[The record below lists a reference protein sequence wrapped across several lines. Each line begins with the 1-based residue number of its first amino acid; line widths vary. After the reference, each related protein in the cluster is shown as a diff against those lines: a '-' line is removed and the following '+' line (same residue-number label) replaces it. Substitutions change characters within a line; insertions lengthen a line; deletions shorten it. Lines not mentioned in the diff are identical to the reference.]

1 MTLPT
6 YENSRKLPHIA
17 GLILIVIAFVVTVL
31 HLTRNNGYVVH
42 LDQQVFVG
50 PTGSNDGNKSTNRR
64 CDLFSGKWVY
74 DDVSY
79 PLYKEKEC
87 SFMENGFACEKYGR
101 QDLKYQNWRW
111 QLHHDH
117 CELPSM
123 FNGTTLLEKIKGKKL
138 IYVGDSLLRNQWRSM
153 LCLIESSLS
162 SNKSLKTAGNLAYLH
177 ANEYN
182 ASIGFYWSPML
193 VASSGD
199 NVDTHESS
207 RGITVRV
214 ESIEEH
220 GRHWLDADILIF
232 DAFAWWMG
240 HKLTILWGSFGNP
253 NATQK
258 KLDKSLRPLEMA
270 LSTWSDWLEMNINRT
285 RTKLFFMSLSPFH
298 YTGETWE
305 EKQNCYN
312 QTEPILKEGYWGAA
326 TSRVVMRIVESTI
339 RKLEKRGV
347 KVEYLNITH
356 LSDNR
361 KDAHP
366 SIYRK
371 FPYMI
376 SAERLANPKSY
387 SDCMHWCLPGLPDVW
402 NQILYSY
409 IINS

>member
-1 MTLPT
+1 MTLTT
-6 YENSRKLPHIA
+6 YENTRKLPHIA
-17 GLILIVIAFVVTVL
+17 GLILIIIAFVVAVL
-31 HLTRNNGYVVH
+31 HLTSNNGYVVH
-42 LDQQVFVG
+42 LDHQVFIG
-50 PTGSNDGNKSTNRR
+50 PTGSNESINRR
-64 CDLFSGKWVY
+64 CDLFSGRWVY

-79 PLYKEKEC
+79 PLYKEKDC
-87 SFMENGFACEKYGR
+87 SFMENDFACEKYGR
-101 QDLKYQNWRW
+101 QDLKYQKWRW
-111 QLHHDH
+111 QLHDDH
-117 CELPSM
+117 CEIPR
-123 FNGTTLLEKIKGKKL
+123 FNGTTLLDKLKGKKL

-153 LCLIESSLS
+153 LCLIESYLPLS
-162 SNKSLKTAGNLAYLH
+162 SNKSLETAGNLAYLQ

-220 GRHWLDADILIF
+220 GRNWVDADILIF

-240 HKLTILWGSFGNP
+240 HKLTIL
-253 NATQK
+253 
-258 KLDKSLRPLEMA
+258 
-270 LSTWSDWLEMNINRT
+270 
-285 RTKLFFMSLSPFH
+285 
-298 YTGETWE
+298 GETWE

-312 QTEPILKEGYWGAA
+312 QTEPILKEDYWGAA
-326 TSRVVMRIVESTI
+326 TSRVVMRIVESAI
-339 RKLEKRGV
+339 LKLEKRGV

-356 LSDNR
+356 LSDYR

-371 FPYMI
+371 FPYKI
-376 SAERLANPKSY
+376 SAERLTNPKSY